1 MSPAL
6 TAAML
11 VVALAFFAFTMLRR
25 IAPLCAMRAD
35 DRTSRTGERLRSL
48 LAFGFGQRRLVD
60 PEERVPGVLH
70 VLVFAA
76 FVVLALRTITLFG
89 MGFSEGFH
97 LPLLAEDAS
106 LGRAYLF
113 VKDLVVLGALVGVAG
128 FLWRRLVTRPDR
140 VTLSREGVAI
150 LLLIAGLMVTDMA
163 FEGMRILT
171 GGAPGALELD
181 LGGDTVLRLGFGT
194 VDVPRP
200 EFDPLAPAASIG
212 AFV

>member
-1 MSPAL
+1 MSPIL
-6 TAAML
+6 TAAL
-11 VVALAFFAFTMLRR
+11 VVAGLAVFTRTMVRR
-25 IAPLCAMRAD
+25 VAPLAALRSD
-35 DRTSRTGERLRSL
+35 LRTDRMGERLRGL
-48 LAFGFGQRRLVD
+48 LAYGFGQKRLVD
-60 PEERVPGVLH
+60 PEERLPGLLH
-70 VLVFAA
+70 VVIFAA
-76 FVVLALRTITLFG
+76 FLVLGLRTVTLFG
-89 MGFSEGFH
+89 MGFSETFH
-97 LPLLAEDAS
+97 LPLLGEDAA

-194 VDVPRP
+194 LDVPRP
-200 EFDPLAPAASIG
+200 EF
-212 AFV
+212 